1 MGEILNSFR
10 SFSKY
15 NSDVID
21 LYNQLNKSFIST
33 LQYNSF
39 IKEKENLLKQQ
50 EILNKTDLVSESSE
64 IFEKLKQLNNSIILN
79 KQNLKYLEED
89 YFKEKNRIDDFK
101 KTIDSYNTKIKNFEG
116 YKREI
121 VLQIENITKEMD
133 EYPIKNEKKNNNKIS
148 FSKRFQELKKQGGNY
163 QYEIKK
169 ALERQNIVC
178 LELEKFITG
187 FEILELDYQDLLNKL
202 NNDKDKQKKIKKELG
217 KRLNYNLDKY
227 SSSDLFMSTEE
238 INKLIQKI
246 ENNMNSIQKSNEFL
260 NINQPSELLKVKE
273 ELKSLQIKVSGNQEI
288 SSILKKTEI
297 IESILNFNKIENLIK
312 NLERLLNNFLLQIY
326 LKLEIETII
335 SQDNNNIAFQL
346 KFFQI
351 RKKTILSFNE
361 LTTPEKVFFVI
372 IFYISVNVLFNFK
385 NIKFSNLLLPT
396 IYNKRGS
403 IFRTL
408 KKIIPIFERE
418 DDLRG
423 FNLIFILSNLVMKGQ
438 INNLNVITI

>member
-1 MGEILNSFR
+1 MGEILK
-10 SFSKY
+10 SFSLITKY
-15 NSDVID
+15 NHEVID
-21 LYNQLNKSFIST
+21 LYNQLNKSFISI

-39 IKEKENLLKQQ
+39 VEEKGDLLKQQ
-50 EILNKTDLVSESSE
+50 EILNKIGLLSVSSE
-64 IFEKLKQLNNSIILN
+64 IIEKLKNVNNSIDLN
-79 KQNLKYLEED
+79 KQNLKFLEED
-89 YFKEKNRIDDFK
+89 YFKEKKRIDKFK
-101 KTIDSYNTKIKNFEG
+101 KTIDNYNTKIKNL
-116 YKREI
+116 REHKKEKF
-121 VLQIENITKEMD
+121 LQIENLTKEMD
-133 EYPIKNEKKNNNKIS
+133 DYPIKNEKKNKNNIS
-148 FSKRFQELKKQGGNY
+148 YSKRFQELKKQTGNY
-163 QYEIKK
+163 QFEIRK
-169 ALERQNIVC
+169 ASERQNTVN
-178 LELEKFITG
+178 LELEKFIGG
-187 FEILELDYQDLLNKL
+187 FEILKSNYQDLLSKL

-217 KRLNYNLDKY
+217 KRLNYNLDKFR
-227 SSSDLFMSTEE
+227 SSDLLISTEK

-246 ENNMNSIQKSNEFL
+246 ENKMISIQKSNEFL
-260 NINQPSELLKVKE
+260 NINQPNEILKIKE

-288 SSILKKTEI
+288 SSVLKKAEI
-297 IESILNFNKIENLIK
+297 IESIVNFNKIENLIK
-312 NLERLLNNFLLQIY
+312 NLERILNNFLLQIY
-326 LKLEIETII
+326 LKLEIETMIN
-335 SQDNNNIAFQL
+335 QDNNNIIFHL